1 MKLTPMDIIEHNFKK
16 SMRGY
21 NKKEVNSFTELTAE
35 ALENAAKQINTLEEK
50 LKSMT
55 EQLSEHEE
63 RESLLKETI
72 TTAQMMSE
80 EVKENAR
87 KEAELI
93 ISEARIQ
100 AEDLIKD
107 AYQRIANIQNE
118 IYHLKKQRLDL
129 HTSLKTILE
138 YHKNLLI
145 IEEEGAIKGDSED
158 DKFRFLQK

>member
-1 MKLTPMDIIEHNFKK
+1 MELTPMDIIEHNFKK
-16 SMRGY
+16 GMRGY
-21 NKKEVNSFTELTAE
+21 NKKEVNSFKELAAG
-35 ALENAAKQINTLEEK
+35 ALENSAKKINILEEK
-50 LKSMT
+50 LKSMA

-63 RESLLKETI
+63 RESVLKDTI
-72 TTAQMMSE
+72 ITAQMMSE

-93 ISEARIQ
+93 VSEARIQ
-100 AEDLIKD
+100 AEGLIKD

-118 IYHLKKQRLDL
+118 IYHFKKQRLEL
-129 HTSLKTILE
+129 QTSLKTVLE

-145 IEEEGAIKGDSED
+145 MEEEEARKGDSED